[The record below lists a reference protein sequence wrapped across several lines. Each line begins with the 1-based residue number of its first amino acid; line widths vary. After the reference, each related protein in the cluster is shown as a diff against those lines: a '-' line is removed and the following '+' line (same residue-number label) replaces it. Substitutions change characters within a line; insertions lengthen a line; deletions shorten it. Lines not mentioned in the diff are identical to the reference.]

1 MTRVGVRK
9 TKKFMKRFI
18 IVVIALCTALPSFGW
33 GQKGHDVVA
42 YIAECNLTPKVY
54 QKVVKALG
62 GHSLVYYANWLDNAS
77 YSDQYRYTKSWHYAN
92 VDEGYT
98 YDTMTKN
105 EKGDVVTAINELT
118 AELKSGKLTPEQ
130 ESIRLRM
137 LIHLVGDIH
146 CPMHAGHLS
155 DRGGNEVIVKF
166 FNKEIKL
173 HSLWDTA
180 LVEAA
185 HKWSY
190 TEWEQ
195 QLNRYCPAERK
206 AEIASGEAKDW
217 LNESHAIATE
227 IYKVSP
233 EKGKLSYDYV
243 AYYAPII
250 EKQLLS
256 GGLRLARI
264 LNELY
269 D

>member
-1 MTRVGVRK
+1 
-9 TKKFMKRFI
+9 MKRFLI
-18 IVVIALCTALPSFGW
+18 AIVALCTTLSSFGW

-42 YIAECNLTPKVY
+42 YIAECNLTPEVY
-54 QKVVKALG
+54 QKVVKKLG
-62 GHSLVYYANWLDNAS
+62 NHSLVYFANWLDNAS

-92 VDEGYT
+92 VDEGFT

-105 EKGDVVTAINELT
+105 EKGDVVTAIESLI
-118 AELKSGKLTPEQ
+118 AELKSGKLSAEQ
-130 ESIRLRM
+130 ENVRLRM

-155 DRGGNEVIVKF
+155 DRGGNEVNVKF
-166 FNKEIKL
+166 FNRDTKL
-173 HSLWDTA
+173 HKVWDSE

-195 QLNRYCPAERK
+195 QLNRYCTAEEK
-206 AEIASGEAKDW
+206 ARLAQGKAKDW
-217 LNESHAIATE
+217 LDQSHAIATE
-227 IYKVSP
+227 IYKATPDKSRI
-233 EKGKLSYDYV
+233 SYDYI
-243 AYYAPII
+243 AYYTPVV

-256 GGLRLARI
+256 GGIRLANI

-269 D
+269 K

>member
-1 MTRVGVRK
+1 M
-9 TKKFMKRFI
+9 KKSLI
-18 IVVIALCTALPSFGW
+18 IVIALLSYLPSFGW

-42 YIAECNLTPKVY
+42 YIAECNLTPEVY
-54 QKVVKALG
+54 QKVVKKLG
-62 GHSLVYYANWLDNAS
+62 GHSLVYHANWLDNAS
-77 YSDQYRYTKSWHYAN
+77 YSDQYRYTKTWHYAN

-98 YDTMTKN
+98 YDTMPKN
-105 EKGDVVTAINELT
+105 EKGDVVTAINGII
-118 AELKSGKLTPEQ
+118 AEMKSGKLSAEQ
-130 ESIRLRM
+130 ENVRLRM

-155 DRGGNEVIVKF
+155 DRGGNGVMVKF
-166 FNKEIKL
+166 FNKDTKL

-195 QLNRYCPAERK
+195 QLNRYCAAERK
-206 AEIASGEAKDW
+206 AELSKGTATDW

-227 IYKVSP
+227 IYKATP
-233 EKGKLSYDYV
+233 EKSKVSYDYI
-243 AYYAPII
+243 AYYAPVI
-250 EKQLLS
+250 EKRLLS

-269 D
+269 K

>member
-1 MTRVGVRK
+1 
-9 TKKFMKRFI
+9 MKRFLI
-18 IVVIALCTALPSFGW
+18 AIVALCTTLSSFGW

-42 YIAECNLTPKVY
+42 YIAECNLTPEVY
-54 QKVVKALG
+54 QKVVKKLG
-62 GHSLVYYANWLDNAS
+62 NHSLVYFANWLDNAS

-92 VDEGYT
+92 VDEGFT

-105 EKGDVVTAINELT
+105 EKGDVVTAIESLI
-118 AELKSGKLTPEQ
+118 AELKSGKLSAEQ
-130 ESIRLRM
+130 ENVRLRM

-155 DRGGNEVIVKF
+155 DRGGNEVNVKF
-166 FNKEIKL
+166 FNRDTKL
-173 HSLWDTA
+173 HKVWDSE

-195 QLNRYCPAERK
+195 QLNRYCTAEEK
-206 AEIASGEAKDW
+206 AKLAQGKAKDW
-217 LNESHAIATE
+217 LDQSHAIATE
-227 IYKVSP
+227 IYKATPDKSRI
-233 EKGKLSYDYV
+233 SYDYI
-243 AYYAPII
+243 AYYTPVV

-256 GGLRLARI
+256 GGLRLANI

-269 D
+269 K

>member
-1 MTRVGVRK
+1 
-9 TKKFMKRFI
+9 MKRYII
-18 IVVIALCTALPSFGW
+18 IVVALLSYLPSFGW

-42 YIAECNLTPKVY
+42 YIAECNLKPEVY
-54 QKVVKALG
+54 QKVVKKLG
-62 GHSLVYYANWLDNAS
+62 DHSLVYYANWLDNAS
-77 YSDQYRYTKSWHYAN
+77 YSDQYRYTKTWHYAN

-98 YDTMTKN
+98 YDTMPKN
-105 EKGDVVTAINELT
+105 EKGDVVTAINGII
-118 AELKSGKLTPEQ
+118 AELKSGKLSAEQ
-130 ESIRLRM
+130 ENVRLRM

-155 DRGGNEVIVKF
+155 DRGGNSVIVKF
-166 FNKEIKL
+166 FDKETKL

-195 QLNRYCPAERK
+195 QLNRYCTAECK
-206 AEIASGEAKDW
+206 AELSKGEATDW

-227 IYKVSP
+227 IYKATP
-233 EKGKLSYDYV
+233 EKRKVSYDYI
-243 AYYAPII
+243 AYYTPVI

-264 LNELY
+264 LNEIY
-269 D
+269 G

>member
-1 MTRVGVRK
+1 M
-9 TKKFMKRFI
+9 KKSLI
-18 IVVIALCTALPSFGW
+18 IVVALLSYLPSFGW

-42 YIAECNLTPKVY
+42 YIAECNLTPEAY
-54 QKVVKALG
+54 QKVVKKLG
-62 GHSLVYYANWLDNAS
+62 DHSLVYYANWLDNAS
-77 YSDQYRYTKSWHYAN
+77 YSDQYRYTKTWHYAN

-98 YDTMTKN
+98 YDTMPKN
-105 EKGDVVTAINELT
+105 EKGDVVTAINGII
-118 AELKSGKLTPEQ
+118 AEIKSGKLSAEQ
-130 ESIRLRM
+130 ENVRLRM

-155 DRGGNEVIVKF
+155 DRGGNGVIVKF
-166 FNKEIKL
+166 FNKETKL

-195 QLNRYCPAERK
+195 QLNRHCTAEQK
-206 AEIASGEAKDW
+206 QKLAQGEAVDW

-227 IYKVSP
+227 IYKATP
-233 EKGKLSYDYV
+233 EKSKVSYDYI
-243 AYYAPII
+243 AYYAPVI

-269 D
+269 K

>member
-1 MTRVGVRK
+1 
-9 TKKFMKRFI
+9 MKRFL
-18 IVVIALCTALPSFGW
+18 IAAVALFTVLPSFGW

-42 YIAECNLTPKVY
+42 YIAECNLKPEVY
-54 QKVVKALG
+54 QKVVKKLG

-77 YSDQYRYTKSWHYAN
+77 YSDQYRYTKTWHYAN
-92 VDEGYT
+92 VDDGFT
-98 YDTMTKN
+98 YDTMAKQP
-105 EKGDVVTAINELT
+105 KGDVVTAIEGIVE
-118 AELKSGKLTPEQ
+118 ELKSDILSPEQ
-130 ESIRLRM
+130 EGVRLRM

-146 CPMHAGHLS
+146 CPMHAGRLS
-155 DRGGNEVIVKF
+155 DRGGNGVIVKF
-166 FNKEIKL
+166 FGRDTKL

-195 QLNRYCPAERK
+195 QLNRYCTAERK
-206 AEIASGEAKDW
+206 AELSKGTATDW

-227 IYKVSP
+227 IYKATP
-233 EKGKLSYDYV
+233 EKSKVSYDYI
-243 AYYAPII
+243 AYYAPVI
-250 EKQLLS
+250 EKRLLS
-256 GGLRLARI
+256 GGLRLAKI

>member
-1 MTRVGVRK
+1 
-9 TKKFMKRFI
+9 MKRYII
-18 IVVIALCTALPSFGW
+18 IVVALLSYLPSFGW

-42 YIAECNLTPKVY
+42 YIAECNLKPEVY
-54 QKVVKALG
+54 QKVVKKLG
-62 GHSLVYYANWLDNAS
+62 DHSLVYYANWLDNAS

-92 VDEGYT
+92 VDEGCT
-98 YDTMTKN
+98 YDTMPKN
-105 EKGDVVTAINELT
+105 EKGDVVTAINGII
-118 AELKSGKLTPEQ
+118 AELKSGKLSAEQ
-130 ESIRLRM
+130 ENVRLRM

-155 DRGGNEVIVKF
+155 DRGGNSVIVKF
-166 FNKEIKL
+166 FDKETKL

-195 QLNRYCPAERK
+195 QLNRYCTAECK
-206 AEIASGEAKDW
+206 AVLSKGEATDW

-227 IYKVSP
+227 IYKATP
-233 EKGKLSYDYV
+233 EKRKVSYDYI
-243 AYYAPII
+243 AYYAPVI
-250 EKQLLS
+250 EQRLLA

-264 LNELY
+264 LNEIY
-269 D
+269 G

>member
-1 MTRVGVRK
+1 
-9 TKKFMKRFI
+9 MKRYII
-18 IVVIALCTALPSFGW
+18 IVVALLSYLPSFGW

-42 YIAECNLTPKVY
+42 YIAECNLKPEVY
-54 QKVVKALG
+54 QKVVKKLG
-62 GHSLVYYANWLDNAS
+62 DHSLVYYANWLDNAS

-98 YDTMTKN
+98 YDTMPKN
-105 EKGDVVTAINELT
+105 EKGDVVTAINGII
-118 AELKSGKLTPEQ
+118 AELKSGKLSAEQ
-130 ESIRLRM
+130 ENVRLRM

-155 DRGGNEVIVKF
+155 DRGGNSVIVKF
-166 FNKEIKL
+166 FDKETKL

-195 QLNRYCPAERK
+195 QLNRYCTAEQK
-206 AEIASGEAKDW
+206 QKLAQGEATDW

-227 IYKVSP
+227 IYKATP
-233 EKGKLSYDYV
+233 EKRKVSYDYI
-243 AYYAPII
+243 AYYAPVI
-250 EKQLLS
+250 EQRLLA

-264 LNELY
+264 LNEIY
-269 D
+269 G

>member
-1 MTRVGVRK
+1 
-9 TKKFMKRFI
+9 MKRYII
-18 IVVIALCTALPSFGW
+18 IVVALLSYLPSFGW

-42 YIAECNLTPKVY
+42 YIAECNLKPEVY
-54 QKVVKALG
+54 QKVVKKLG
-62 GHSLVYYANWLDNAS
+62 DHSLVYYANWLDNAS
-77 YSDQYRYTKSWHYAN
+77 YSDQYRYTKTWHYAN

-98 YDTMTKN
+98 YDTMPKN
-105 EKGDVVTAINELT
+105 EKGDVVTAINGII
-118 AELKSGKLTPEQ
+118 AELKSGKLSAEQ
-130 ESIRLRM
+130 ENVRLRM

-155 DRGGNEVIVKF
+155 DRGGNSVIVKF
-166 FNKEIKL
+166 FDKETKL

-195 QLNRYCPAERK
+195 QLNRYCTAECK
-206 AEIASGEAKDW
+206 AELSKGEATDW

-227 IYKVSP
+227 IYKATP
-233 EKGKLSYDYV
+233 EKRKVSYDYI
-243 AYYAPII
+243 AYYAPVI
-250 EKQLLS
+250 EQRLLA

-264 LNELY
+264 LNEIY
-269 D
+269 G

>member
-1 MTRVGVRK
+1 MNV
-9 TKKFMKRFI
+9 KRLLI
-18 IVVIALCTALPSFGW
+18 IAVATLSYLPSFGW

-42 YIAECNLTPKVY
+42 YIAECNLTPEAY
-54 QKVVKALG
+54 QEVVKALG

-98 YDTMTKN
+98 YDTMPKN
-105 EKGDVVTAINELT
+105 EKGDIVTAINGIV
-118 AELKSGKLTPEQ
+118 AELKSGKLSPEQ
-130 ESIRLRM
+130 ENVRLRM

-166 FNKEIKL
+166 FNKDTKL
-173 HSLWDTA
+173 HSLWDTP

-195 QLNRYCPAERK
+195 QLNRHCTAERK
-206 AEIASGEAKDW
+206 AEIAKGEPRDW
-217 LNESHAIATE
+217 LNESHALASE
-227 IYKVSP
+227 IYKASP
-233 EKGKLSYDYV
+233 EKQRLSYDYV
-243 AYYAPII
+243 AYYAPVV
-250 EKQLLS
+250 EQRLLA

-269 D
+269 K

>member
-1 MTRVGVRK
+1 MKK
-9 TKKFMKRFI
+9 TLI
-18 IVVIALCTALPSFGW
+18 IVVALLSYLPSFGW

-42 YIAECNLTPKVY
+42 YIAECNLTPEAY
-54 QKVVKALG
+54 QKVVKKLG
-62 GHSLVYYANWLDNAS
+62 DHSLVYYANWLDNAS
-77 YSDQYRYTKSWHYAN
+77 YSDQYRYTKTWHYAN

-98 YDTMTKN
+98 YDTMPKN
-105 EKGDVVTAINELT
+105 EKGDVVTAINGII
-118 AELKSGKLTPEQ
+118 AELKSGKLSAEQ
-130 ESIRLRM
+130 ENVRLRM

-155 DRGGNEVIVKF
+155 DRGGNSVIVKF
-166 FNKEIKL
+166 FDKETKL

-195 QLNRYCPAERK
+195 QLNRYCTTEQKQKLAQ
-206 AEIASGEAKDW
+206 GEAVDW
-217 LNESHAIATE
+217 LNESHKIATE

-233 EKGKLSYDYV
+233 EKGKLYYDYIT
-243 AYYAPII
+243 YYTPVI

-256 GGLRLARI
+256 GGLRLAKI

-269 D
+269 E